1 MEKLS
6 YSAHISNKKSAIT
19 SKTKLAGVAKHNL
32 RKYYSSDYSDENIR
46 LIYGTDNLMQDVKTV
61 YKEQFD
67 KALKEYNEKQTRPD
81 RKIKNYFNYVSEKQQ
96 DMAVEIIFQIGDKEY
111 WDKNRSKGMLWDID
125 IVYRIILDKLV
136 ELMPD
141 FVVANAVIHYDEAS
155 PHMHV
160 VGVPVGRGFKRGL
173 SKKVSKRS
181 VFTQETLSDILQGK
195 LRETAEWSAEHVFH
209 TELREKKKGNN
220 HDLSVMEYKV
230 QKESK
235 KYLDILESVKEQEF
249 FNEELQNLAKEMQKQ
264 TDELQQKREILQL
277 KNEELQMKAEELQEE
292 TNMLHREKKT
302 AMEEVEKT
310 NEMLQ
315 EIRAIATLGEK
326 EVATLG
332 NEINY
337 GLLEPSGLMSAK
349 AYKEKIVKPFLAKIW
364 QMVNLIIERA
374 RSCFVELK
382 KVQGELDNLKWENKQ
397 LKDKNDYIK
406 ELYEQTDRENDR
418 LREDSREL
426 ECFREYLPAEA
437 YKQIV
442 EHGKRGQYERKR

>member
-32 RKYYSSDYSDENIR
+32 RKYHSSDYSEDNIR
-46 LIYGTDNLMQDVKTV
+46 LVYGTDNLIQDVKKV

-67 KALKEYNEKQTRPD
+67 KALKKYNEKQTRPD

-111 WDKNRSKGMLWDID
+111 WEKNRGKGTLWDID

-173 SKKVSKRS
+173 TTKVSKRS

-230 QKESK
+230 HKESA
-235 KYLDILESVKEQEF
+235 KYFEILESVQEQEF
-249 FNEELQNLAKEMQKQ
+249 FNEELQNLAEEMQKQ
-264 TDELQQKREILQL
+264 TDKLRQKREELQL

-310 NEMLQ
+310 SEKLQ
-315 EIRAIATLGEK
+315 EIRAIATMGEK
-326 EVATLG
+326 EVVALG

-349 AYKEKIVKPFLAKIW
+349 TYKEKIVKPFLTKIW
-364 QMVNLIIERA
+364 QVVNLTIERA

-382 KVQGELDNLKWENKQ
+382 KVQGELAELKWENRQ
-397 LKDKNDYIK
+397 LKDKNDYIS
-406 ELYEQTDRENDR
+406 ELYEQTDRENDI
-418 LREDSREL
+418 LREDSRVLGYFKEHMP
-426 ECFREYLPAEA
+426 EQEYEE
-437 YKQIV
+437 IV
-442 EHGKRGQYERKR
+442 ALGEEKNIVR